1 MCCAKAEAM
10 AETVLRP
17 NKPALRIGWR
27 LALWFSLVSICIT
40 LFIFAATYALISH
53 AIREN
58 YRQVALGKLEQYAD
72 IEKKRGLRALLRALN
87 QESAANEQAGF
98 FVRVLDDQSNT
109 LLLTLPQGLRNVDPR
124 QVEERRFTASRRWV
138 VLHPA
143 QDGETLEAMGMTL
156 SQDFQ
161 LQVGFGMAERKRLL
175 GYVKSIFPLVALP
188 LLLLGLSGGVFL
200 ANRALSPLRDLSRAV
215 AQVEAGGFD
224 ARVPMPH
231 TQDELHDL
239 AAQFNTMLGRIEALI
254 SGMRGTLDNV
264 AHDLR
269 TPLMRLRLSVEQALQ
284 QKADPETLREAL
296 QDCAEEAER
305 ISRMLT
311 TFMDISEA
319 ESGAMAL
326 NRSETPLRELA
337 AEVME
342 LYQMLAEDKHITFT
356 LHPGEDLAATVDP
369 DRLRQALANLL
380 DNALKYTPELGQV
393 DLRIQR
399 QGNKAAISVED
410 SGPGIPDEDL
420 PHIFDRLYRGDKSRS
435 QRGLGLG
442 LSLVQAVVTAHGG
455 RIEVQS
461 DPNNGARFTI
471 LLPAV

>member
-1 MCCAKAEAM
+1 M
-10 AETVLRP
+10 AAVAPL

-40 LFIFAATYALISH
+40 LVIFAATYALISH

-58 YRQVALGKLEQYAD
+58 YRQVALSKLEQYVR
-72 IEKKRGLRALLRALN
+72 IEKQRGLHALLRMLN
-87 QESAANEQAGF
+87 QESPANEQAGF

-109 LLLTLPQGLRNVDPR
+109 LLLTLPQGLHDVDPR
-124 QVEERRFTASRRWV
+124 HVEERRFTSSRRWV

-156 SQDFQ
+156 SKDFQ

-188 LLLLGLSGGVFL
+188 LLLLGLGGGVFL

-215 AQVEAGGFD
+215 ARVEAGGFD

-239 AAQFNTMLGRIEALI
+239 AAQFNIMLGRIEALI
-254 SGMRGTLDNV
+254 NGMRGTLDNV

-284 QKADPETLREAL
+284 QETNADALREAL
-296 QDCAEEAER
+296 LDCAEEAER
-305 ISRMLT
+305 INRMLT

-319 ESGAMAL
+319 ESGAMTLEKA
-326 NRSETPLRELA
+326 ETSLKEMA
-337 AEVME
+337 QEVME
-342 LYQMLAEDKHITFT
+342 LYQMLAEDKQIS
-356 LHPGEDLAATVDP
+356 LSLQSGEDVAALADP

-380 DNALKYTPELGQV
+380 DNALKYTPEQGRV
-393 DLRIQR
+393 DLRIHR
-399 QGNKAAISVED
+399 QEGLAAISVQD
-410 SGPGIPDEDL
+410 SGPGISKQDL

-442 LSLVQAVVTAHGG
+442 LSLVQAVVNAHGG
-455 RIEVQS
+455 RIEVQTA
-461 DPNNGARFTI
+461 PGQGATFSI